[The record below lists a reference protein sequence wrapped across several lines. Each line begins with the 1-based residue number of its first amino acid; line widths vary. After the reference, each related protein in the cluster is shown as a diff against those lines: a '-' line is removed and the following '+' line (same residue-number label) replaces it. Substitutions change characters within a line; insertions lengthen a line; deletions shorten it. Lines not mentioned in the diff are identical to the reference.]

1 MCVGVCMHPT
11 EHIQYPLTF
20 RITPVQV
27 GTLLGWIAYFFHFL
41 NKKKKTNIFFFFLY
55 TYQLK
60 SIIFASSNYSV
71 LDFFEF
77 ACTWSQI
84 VL

>member
-41 NKKKKTNIFFFFLY
+41 NKKNKHFLFFFVYLPIKIYYFC
-55 TYQLK
+55 
-60 SIIFASSNYSV
+60 
-71 LDFFEF
+71 EF
-77 ACTWSQI
+77 K
-84 VL
+84 L